1 MSVYSEIKK
10 YLLVLVG
17 FFCFI
22 LSAHI
27 VVLYLYNDAE
37 TYPIAGGTINIG
49 VVGKFPSLDLLSVD
63 TKLDNNS
70 NDTVLHF
77 LYRGILKYSVKEKKI
92 VGDIASCGL
101 DSFPTVRCTL
111 KQNALWSDGASIG
124 TTDIINTYEFFST
137 NTRSETM
144 KNRLALLNVDE
155 DK

>member
-17 FFCFI
+17 FFCLI

-49 VVGKFPSLDLLSVD
+49 VVGKFPSLDVLSVD

-92 VGDIASCGL
+92 V
-101 DSFPTVRCTL
+101 
-111 KQNALWSDGASIG
+111 
-124 TTDIINTYEFFST
+124 
-137 NTRSETM
+137 
-144 KNRLALLNVDE
+144 
-155 DK
+155 